1 MMADTPETLEDLM
14 KLLEE
19 FKKTLTP
26 EQLVEFE
33 RQQEKAMEI
42 AEKVAKVIAEECP
55 ELGFKFMDASKV
67 VEGRKLHIES
77 DP

>member
-1 MMADTPETLEDLM
+1 MADTSKALEDLM

-19 FKKTLTP
+19 FKKTLSP
-26 EQLVEFE
+26 EQLLEFE

-55 ELGFKFMDASKV
+55 ELDLNLLDKSKI

>member
-1 MMADTPETLEDLM
+1 M

-19 FKKTLTP
+19 FKKTLSP
-26 EQLVEFE
+26 EQLAEFE

-55 ELGFKFMDASKV
+55 ELGFNLVNESKV
-67 VEGRKLHIES
+67 VEGRKLRIES

>member
-1 MMADTPETLEDLM
+1 MADTPKTLEDLM

-19 FKKTLTP
+19 FKKTLSP
-26 EQLVEFE
+26 EQLAEFE
-33 RQQEKAMEI
+33 RQQQKAMEI

-55 ELGFKFMDASKV
+55 ELDLKFENASKV
-67 VEGRKLHIES
+67 IEGRKLRIES